1 MTSQSHEDAFM
12 MQAHRPVEL
21 PADLW
26 QMVLAHDAEAAAA
39 VVGVSHE
46 LHALAAAEL
55 RRLVPP
61 ELKLLRASQT
71 CVQSRLCEVLLLP
84 ADVVASHPHRTLRRP
99 GGGCYH
105 VYDTDEA
112 ITALMRATGGVG
124 GLAARASARRV
135 RLDAKRHRDEERS
148 EEEARR
154 HARLV
159 KGLAVLRLPLR
170 GDSDV
175 CAAYVRTGGDAF
187 RALSTAARMHW
198 LHEHT
203 GGAYAAAVEAGV
215 ADEADHRGFYPGIYR
230 AVTQEVQVWP
240 QFRLPRALPW
250 LPQFAT
256 TREALDAALRVADAD
271 EHRKRSRR
279 LDLHARREAA
289 LGQRQAAFEEAFVAT
304 VATTSEA
311 SAPEAFVEGAPT
323 PTWLREQA
331 RSFGVPTHDA
341 LHYFDAVLTTRVAV
355 NDVCTLA
362 TRLVAVARTRDAL
375 HEEAG
380 GEAANAFQ
388 RSVRADFDGDADAM
402 RAAAVAAAEARRRTE
417 EEARWKREE
426 ARSGREAKRSRQSR
440 DDANNRCRSIG

>member
-1 MTSQSHEDAFM
+1 MTVQAHENAFM
-12 MQAHRPVEL
+12 MPAQRPDEL

-26 QMVLAHDAEAAAA
+26 QMVLAHDAEAAASA
-39 VVGVSHE
+39 VGVSRE

-55 RRLVPP
+55 RRMVPP

-71 CVQSRLCEVLLLP
+71 CVQSQLCEALLLP
-84 ADVVASHPHRTLRRP
+84 TEVVASHPHRTQRRS

-105 VYDTDEA
+105 VYNTEEA
-112 ITALMRATGGVG
+112 IAALMRASGGVG
-124 GLAARASARRV
+124 GLAARATARRV
-135 RLDAKRHRDEERS
+135 RLDAKRHRDEERP

-154 HARLV
+154 RARLV

-175 CAAYVRTGGDAF
+175 CAAYVRTGNDAF

-203 GGAYAAAVEAGV
+203 GGAYAAAVEEGV

-240 QFRLPRALPW
+240 QFRLPLVLPW

-256 TREALDAALRVADAD
+256 TREALDAALRAADAD
-271 EHRKRSRR
+271 EHRKRARR
-279 LDLHARREAA
+279 MDLHTRREAA
-289 LGQRQAAFEEAFVAT
+289 LVQRQAVFGEAFMAAV
-304 VATTSEA
+304 VSEA
-311 SAPEAFVEGAPT
+311 SAPEGSAPT
-323 PTWLREQA
+323 AAWLREQA
-331 RSFGVPTHDA
+331 RSFGVPRHES
-341 LHYFDAVLTTRVAV
+341 LHYFDAVVTTRVAV
-355 NDVCTLA
+355 TDVCTLA

-375 HEEAG
+375 CEEEG

-402 RAAAVAAAEARRRTE
+402 RAAAVASAEARRRKE
-417 EEARWKREE
+417 EEARSRREE
-426 ARSGREAKRSRQSR
+426 ARSRRGEKRSRQSR
-440 DDANNRCRSIG
+440 REGAGKHS